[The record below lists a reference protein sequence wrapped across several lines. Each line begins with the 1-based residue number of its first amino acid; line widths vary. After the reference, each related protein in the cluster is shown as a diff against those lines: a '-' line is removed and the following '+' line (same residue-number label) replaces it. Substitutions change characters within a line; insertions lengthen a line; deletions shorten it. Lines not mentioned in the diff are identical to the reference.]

1 MAKADFREVLKGAL
15 PDAKEHLGSPSDV
28 AKTIQSLRT
37 EISVLREALLRT
49 YATSQLPHPIEGGAC
64 KSSS

>member
-1 MAKADFREVLKGAL
+1 MEKADFREVPKGAL
-15 PDAKEHLGSPSDV
+15 PDAKEPFGSPFDV

-49 YATSQLPHPIEGGAC
+49 YATNEGFEGVNPC
-64 KSSS
+64 YPGDT